1 MNLLEWWWLPLA
13 ALAYG
18 IFAVTG
24 VVDKL
29 VVTNKLKNPLVMS
42 FWVALFGLPSAL
54 ILLIGLWPAPWA
66 EAFRFQLP
74 SSAGLALITAAG
86 LLLQLT
92 LLLSYMAL
100 SHGEATRVVPTI
112 GAATPAF
119 ALVFAFLVLGERLP
133 AASYLAFAFLFVGVV
148 IISIR
153 PGRAVGWWFW
163 LSLASA
169 AAGALQSVVIKLV
182 YGFNHFISSLALL
195 GLGNLLYLMVLIALA
210 PAVRREIV
218 AALHPKPGRKP
229 QRAKRLL
236 NAGAFWI
243 FVNNIIGSVG
253 VIVLNL
259 AFKLG
264 PVSLVNALKG
274 LQYVGV
280 FIIAVLL
287 ARTYPKLLREELS
300 AQSVRQKLLA
310 IGAIAIGVGLL
321 VVTTP

>member
-1 MNLLEWWWLPLA
+1 MSWWWLPLA
-13 ALAYG
+13 AVAYG

-29 VVTNKLKNPLVMS
+29 VVTNKLRNPLVMS

-54 ILLIGLWPAPWA
+54 ILLVGLWPAPWA
-66 EAFRFQLP
+66 EAFRFQMP
-74 SSAGLALITAAG
+74 TPAGLALITAAG

-100 SHGEATRVVPTI
+100 KHGEATRVVPTI
-112 GAATPAF
+112 GAAMPAF

-133 AASYLAFAFLFVGVV
+133 PLSYLAFAFLFIGVV
-148 IISIR
+148 LISAR
-153 PGRAVGWWFW
+153 RGRMGGWWFW
-163 LSLASA
+163 LALASA
-169 AAGALQSVVIKLV
+169 AAGAFQTVIIKLV

-195 GLGNLLYLMVLIALA
+195 GLGNLVYLAVLIVLV
-210 PAVRREIV
+210 PAVRREIS
-218 AALHPKPGRKP
+218 AALHPKPARKP

-236 NAGAFWI
+236 RAGASWI
-243 FVNNIIGSVG
+243 FLNNLLGSVG

-259 AFKLG
+259 SLKLG

-287 ARTYPKLLREELS
+287 SRMYPKLLREELS
-300 AQSVRQKLLA
+300 AQSVKQKLSA
-310 IGAIAIGVGLL
+310 IGAIALGVGLL
-321 VVTTP
+321 VVAGS